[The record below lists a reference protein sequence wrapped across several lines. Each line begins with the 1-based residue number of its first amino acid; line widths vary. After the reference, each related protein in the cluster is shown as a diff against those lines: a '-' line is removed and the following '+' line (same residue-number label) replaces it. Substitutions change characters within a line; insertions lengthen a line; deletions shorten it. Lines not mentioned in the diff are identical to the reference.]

1 MMTTTTNTATIV
13 KATFNGGTGAGPVT
27 VAGLNVGDVMVRC
40 VPDGF
45 TDGFEPVI
53 SVAGQIQQNAS
64 LDWSS
69 VQFTAYLLRGV

>member
-1 MMTTTTNTATIV
+1 MSTTTNTATIV
-13 KATFNGGTGAGPVT
+13 KAAFSGGTGAGPVA
-27 VAGLNVGDVMVRC
+27 VVGLNVGDVMLRV

-53 SVAGQIQQNAS
+53 SATGQIQQNAS

>member
-1 MMTTTTNTATIV
+1 MATTTNTATIV
-13 KATFNGGTGAGPVT
+13 KAIFSGGTGAGPVP
-27 VAGLNVGDVMVRC
+27 VPGLNAGDVMLRV

-53 SVAGQIQQNAS
+53 STVGQIQQNAS

>member
-1 MMTTTTNTATIV
+1 MTTTTNTATIV
-13 KATFNGGTGAGPVT
+13 KATFNGGTGAGPVS
-27 VAGLNVGDVMVRC
+27 VSGLNAGDVMLRC

-53 SVAGQIQQNAS
+53 SISGQIQQTAS

-69 VQFTAYLLRGV
+69 MLFTVYLLRGV